1 MPKTVRKTEILRR
14 ELDQA
19 RARGKTI
26 GFVPTMGYL
35 HEGHLSLVR
44 QARGIVD
51 VLAGRRPA
59 AVANPEWVDAVRIE
73 EVRII

>member
-1 MPKTVRKTEILRR
+1 MGMTRR
-14 ELDQA
+14 A
-19 RARGKTI
+19 AAAT
-26 GFVPTMGYL
+26 FVDA
-35 HEGHLSLVR
+35 
-44 QARGIVD
+44 ARGIVD